1 MTEQA
6 FVDGLL
12 WCFAAVGGLLFA
24 FFVILI
30 VMYCVVNI
38 VDMVRDYRRKQMRI
52 KYWRADQ
59 WQTAR
64 RRQ

>member
-1 MTEQA
+1 MTEQQ
-6 FVDGLL
+6 FSDGLL
-12 WCFAAVGGLLFA
+12 WCFAVVGGLLFA